1 MRTTVRELLDN
12 VDGENGVSHRRDK
25 KAKRNKHKKGSE
37 SPANTM
43 PTLFNIA
50 PMNEKQRETF
60 RAFEKGQNLILHG
73 VAGTGKTFLALYLA
87 LRQNLGKSPVVIIR
101 SVVPT
106 RDVGFLPGSLKEKV
120 AAYEQPYVA
129 ICNELFPRS
138 GMYESLKLSG
148 HLQFATTSF
157 LRGLTFR
164 NNTVIIDECA
174 NLTFHELDT
183 VITRMGEG
191 CRVLFSG
198 DFRQSD
204 LWRQDER
211 NGLPKFMQIV
221 GRMSSFTTVEFQKE
235 DIVRSAMVKEYILA
249 KLDQEDN
256 DDCEYRQPT

>member
-12 VDGENGVSHRRDK
+12 VDGDGGLNRRRDK

-37 SPANTM
+37 TPGNTI
-43 PTLFNIA
+43 PPLFAIE

-60 RAFEKGQNLILHG
+60 RAFEEGQNLVLHG
-73 VAGTGKTFLALYLA
+73 AAGTGKTFLALYLA
-87 LRQNLGKSPVVIIR
+87 LRQNLEGRSRSPVVIIR
-101 SVVPT
+101 SAVPT
-106 RDVGFLPGSLKEKV
+106 RDVGFLPGTIKEKTAV
-120 AAYEQPYVA
+120 YEAPYVA
-129 ICNELFPRS
+129 VCNELFPKP
-138 GMYESLKLSG
+138 GMYETLKMGG
-148 HLQFATTSF
+148 HLQFTTTSF

-164 NNTVIIDECA
+164 NNTVIIDECE

-221 GRMSSFTTVEFQKE
+221 GRMSSFTTIEFQKE
-235 DIVRSAMVKEYILA
+235 DIVRSAMVREYILA

-256 DDCEYRQPT
+256 DDRH